1 MYDIIIVGGGC
12 AGYAAAMYAGRLNM
26 KTLLLEGQ
34 RGGVLAVAGAV
45 ENYPG
50 YINID
55 GFELVEEM
63 RKHALEYDIDL
74 KGEFAKDIKK
84 KGKNFVVTGSK
95 SYEGKTVLFS
105 TGSEWRKLGVE
116 GEEKFAA
123 KGVHY
128 CALCDGPLYKGK
140 TVAVVGG
147 SDSAGKDALVLSEHA
162 KHVFMIYRREKIRPE
177 PINLARVEEKVKK
190 GKITI
195 INNTNVK
202 EIKGKDMLTSV
213 VLDKTFKGKND
224 LELDGLFIAIGHIP
238 LSDLA
243 VKVGVKVNKGKE
255 IIINRKAET
264 NVAGV
269 FAAGDVADTHFKQAI
284 TGVAEAV
291 LAAYGAYEYV
301 SKQEVIAT

>member
-1 MYDIIIVGGGC
+1 
-12 AGYAAAMYAGRLNM
+12 
-26 KTLLLEGQ
+26 
-34 RGGVLAVAGAV
+34 
-45 ENYPG
+45 
-50 YINID
+50 
-55 GFELVEEM
+55 M

>member
-162 KHVFMIYRREKIRPE
+162 KHVFMIYRREKIQNQDP
-177 PINLARVEEKVKK
+177 
-190 GKITI
+190 KIYGDTKTLSKI
-195 INNTNVK
+195 HVG
-202 EIKGKDMLTSV
+202 IK
-213 VLDKTFKGKND
+213 
-224 LELDGLFIAIGHIP
+224 DGP
-238 LSDLA
+238 
-243 VKVGVKVNKGKE
+243 
-255 IIINRKAET
+255 
-264 NVAGV
+264 
-269 FAAGDVADTHFKQAI
+269 
-284 TGVAEAV
+284 
-291 LAAYGAYEYV
+291 
-301 SKQEVIAT
+301 